1 MVASAGLAERCNTCI
16 VSEIVVAR
24 RRRHARESRA
34 PTLHDVARAAGV
46 STASVSRALSRPEL
60 VSQIVHDRVR
70 IAIDTLA
77 YVPNAAA
84 RALSGRSARVV
95 GAVVTT
101 LHDPVTLLALEALTR
116 ELATGGVALVLSM
129 AGEGATSSAAC
140 ARALV
145 AQGVDAIVFG
155 AGATPPEPSRLFV
168 GRKVPYACLDE
179 TVAGAAQVTSGF
191 DRASALVLA
200 GRYLRQ
206 LGHRRIGLFA
216 LASERCASVVRDAL
230 AGAGIDVVGDLSQTP
245 SATGSGVR
253 EVLDDWLQA
262 AARPTAAICGSD
274 IAAVAMLHE
283 CQRRGTVV
291 PGQWSIIGL
300 GDTELSRQVR
310 PTLTTLRVPARA
322 AGSAI
327 ARSLLAE
334 LDGRAE
340 APVSLTAKIV
350 ARESTGAP
358 PGKNR

>member
-1 MVASAGLAERCNTCI
+1 
-16 VSEIVVAR
+16 VAR
-24 RRRHARESRA
+24 RRRHARENRA

-60 VSQIVHDRVR
+60 VSEIVHDRVR
-70 IAIDTLA
+70 IAIDSLA

-95 GAVVTT
+95 GAVVAT
-101 LHDPVTLLALEALTR
+101 LDDPVTLLALEALTR
-116 ELATGGVALVLSM
+116 ELASGGVAVVLSM

-155 AGATPPEPSRLFV
+155 TGATPPEPSRLSV

-179 TVAGAAQVTSGF
+179 TVAGAARLRSGF

-200 GRYLRQ
+200 GRYLQQ
-206 LGHRRIGLFA
+206 LGHLRIGLFA
-216 LASERCASVVRDAL
+216 LGSERCAGAVREAL
-230 AGAGIDVVGDLSQTP
+230 VEAGIDVMGDLSRTA
-245 SATGSGVR
+245 SAMGSSVR
-253 EVLDDWLQA
+253 EVLDDWLQP

-291 PGQWSIIGL
+291 PAQWSIIGL

-310 PTLTTLRVPARA
+310 PTLTTLRVPARE
-322 AGSAI
+322 AGRAI
-327 ARSLLAE
+327 ARSFLAE
-334 LDGRAE
+334 FEGRPE
-340 APVSLTAKIV
+340 TPVSLSVKIV

-358 PGKNR
+358 PG